1 MKKILVLL
9 LLLIGTTAYADKID
23 VIKHSR
29 AGGLID
35 RMNEVIAL
43 SLGDRFGKFI
53 KVENCIQAK
62 QIISEAKGKVITA
75 WPTEREVTGSP
86 CNLDNRYLLSTF
98 SNSPYHI
105 TYFSG
110 NEQAADMNFLKK
122 GESVIVGVW
131 DSNFWAPAQ
140 TEFLKTINPNIK
152 VVRYKSKPFRTA
164 LASGE
169 IDYKLVSFPGN
180 DPVIGIMDGT
190 TLLPE
195 HKFSNMGYSMM
206 FVGNF
211 FYSVDNVYNSDAWES
226 RKDLTHQPWLRG
238 QFREYK
244 IKFVEEMLTNLS
256 NSK

>member
-1 MKKILVLL
+1 MLL
-9 LLLIGTTAYADKID
+9 LLMISTTASAEKID

-35 RMNEVIAL
+35 RMNEVIA
-43 SLGDRFGKFI
+43 SALGDSFGKFI

-62 QIISEAKGKVITA
+62 KIIEQSDNLVLTA
-75 WPTEREVTGSP
+75 WPTEREVAKSP
-86 CNLDNRYLLSTF
+86 CNLDNKFLLSTL

-105 TYFSG
+105 TYFAEN
-110 NEQAADMNFLKK
+110 NEAADLQFLLY

-140 TEFLKTINPNIK
+140 TEFLQSLNPNIK

-169 IDYKLVSFPGN
+169 IDYKLVSFPGE
-180 DPVIGIMDGT
+180 DPVIGIMNGES
-190 TLLPE
+190 LLPE
-195 HKFSNMGYSMM
+195 HKFSDMGFSMM

-211 FYSVDNVYNSDAWES
+211 SYDVNSIYESDAWKQ
-226 RKDLTHQPWLRG
+226 RKDVTHQPWLDG
-238 QFREYK
+238 QSREYK
-244 IKFVEEMLTNLS
+244 INFVEHMLSSIS
-256 NSK
+256 NTK